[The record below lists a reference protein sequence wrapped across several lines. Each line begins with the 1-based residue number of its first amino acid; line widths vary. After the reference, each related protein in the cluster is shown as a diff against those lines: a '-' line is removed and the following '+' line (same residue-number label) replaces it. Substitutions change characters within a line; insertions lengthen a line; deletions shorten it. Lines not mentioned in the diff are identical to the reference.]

1 MKELERNREVV
12 KQEPV
17 VRHRSLDQA
26 LHYIEGKNN
35 GEYYYVKC
43 VDAKTGVA
51 IYLPKWN

>member
-35 GEYYYVKC
+35 GEYSYVKC